1 MARGAGRPRGTE
13 RFHFLAGWAT
23 ATEGNKNPCGVDGIR
38 HSLGPMDA
46 PRTGPVTDSLD
57 RRIISA
63 LQIDGRAAWHRI
75 AAALGEPE
83 RTVVRRGTR
92 LLESGLVR
100 IGALPMR
107 GRSVVVG
114 VRCAPGRARIT
125 ATALARR
132 SDCVFAHVLT
142 GTLDCLAELRWP
154 RERLAGLVLDEL
166 AGLPGVVEIRTLAVL
181 RHART
186 IREWHAGLL
195 TEAEIAALRGD
206 AGADGASGPVT
217 DPLPTSE
224 TPPELSRAD
233 RLLLHALADDGR
245 RTYDELAR
253 VSGVSEATARRR
265 LGALRREGKVR
276 IRAVIEPAVLGLPVE
291 AVLWVRTP
299 PARVDTVTTALAGSA
314 HVRYASFATGARQLL
329 VLTAFPDEDAL
340 HAFVTRSPWLPDVA
354 SIDVSLVLT
363 TLKRGG
369 MPAPWLQD

>member
-1 MARGAGRPRGTE
+1 
-13 RFHFLAGWAT
+13 
-23 ATEGNKNPCGVDGIR
+23 
-38 HSLGPMDA
+38 MDA
-46 PRTGPVTDSLD
+46 PQTGPVTDSLD

-100 IGALPMR
+100 IGAMAMR

-114 VRCAPGRARIT
+114 VRCAPGRARVT

-132 SDCVFAHVLT
+132 PDCVFVHVLT
-142 GTLDCLAELRWP
+142 GTPDCVAELRWP
-154 RERLAGLVLDEL
+154 RERLAGLVLDEF
-166 AGLPGVVEIRTLAVL
+166 AGLPGVVETRTLPVL
-181 RHART
+181 RHVRT

-195 TEAEIAALRGD
+195 TEAEIAALKAED
-206 AGADGASGPVT
+206 PSDTASPPIT
-217 DPLPTSE
+217 DPLPADGTS
-224 TPPELSRAD
+224 PELSRAD
-233 RLLLHALADDGR
+233 RLLLHTLAEDGR

-291 AVLWVRTP
+291 AVLWARTP
-299 PARVDTVTTALAGSA
+299 PAKVDSVTTALAESA
-314 HVRYASFATGARQLL
+314 HVRYTSFVTGERQLL
-329 VLTAFPDEDAL
+329 ILTAFPDEAAL
-340 HAFVTRSPWLPDVA
+340 HDFVTRSPWLREVA

-369 MPAPWLQD
+369 MLAPWLRD

>member
-1 MARGAGRPRGTE
+1 
-13 RFHFLAGWAT
+13 
-23 ATEGNKNPCGVDGIR
+23 
-38 HSLGPMDA
+38 MDA
-46 PRTGPVTDSLD
+46 SQTGPVTDSLD

-92 LLESGLVR
+92 LMESGLVR
-100 IGALPMR
+100 IGAMAMR

-114 VRCAPGRARIT
+114 VRCAPGRARVT

-132 SDCVFAHVLT
+132 PDCVFVHVLT
-142 GTLDCLAELRWP
+142 GTPDCVAELRWP

-166 AGLPGVVEIRTLAVL
+166 AGLPGVTETRTLPVL
-181 RHART
+181 RHVRT

-195 TEAEIAALRGD
+195 TEAEIAALKGSAGD
-206 AGADGASGPVT
+206 DTASPSPT
-217 DPLPTSE
+217 DRPQLTGPLPAGDTSA
-224 TPPELSRAD
+224 ELSRAD
-233 RLLLHALADDGR
+233 RLLLHALAEDGR

-253 VSGVSEATARRR
+253 VAGVSEATARRR

-299 PARVDTVTTALAGSA
+299 PAEADRVAAALAESA
-314 HVRYASFATGARQLL
+314 HVRYTSFVTGERQLL
-329 VLTAFPDEDAL
+329 ILTAFPDETAL
-340 HAFVTRSPWLPDVA
+340 HDFVTRPPWLRDVA
-354 SIDVSLVLT
+354 AIDVSLVLT

-369 MPAPWLQD
+369 LLAPWLQD